1 MSDKEINDIRVRICN
16 SLNAQ
21 AGRFKY
27 SDPWLSSFLL
37 EIQETI
43 NILLDEIESLNNR
56 VLKDLDTEYELRV
69 KYLNSL
75 VDLARLKDDQNLRSS
90 SG

>member
-1 MSDKEINDIRVRICN
+1 MSNEEINDILVSICN

-27 SDPWLSSFLL
+27 SDPWLSSLL
-37 EIQETI
+37 LRTQETI
-43 NILLDEIESLNNR
+43 NKLLDEIE
-56 VLKDLDTEYELRV
+56 
-69 KYLNSL
+69 
-75 VDLARLKDDQNLRSS
+75 RLKYDQNLRST

>member
-21 AGRFKY
+21 AGRFNY
-27 SDPWLSSFLL
+27 SDPFLSSFLL
-37 EIQETI
+37 ETQETVSK
-43 NILLDEIESLNNR
+43 LLDEIERLNSC
-56 VLKDLDTEYELRV
+56 VLEHLDTEYELRV

-75 VDLARLKDDQNLRSS
+75 VDSARLKDENKN
-90 SG
+90 

>member
-1 MSDKEINDIRVRICN
+1 MSVKELNDIRVRICN

-21 AGRFKY
+21 VGRFKY

-37 EIQETI
+37 ETQETVSK
-43 NILLDEIESLNNR
+43 LLDEIERLNNC
-56 VLKDLDTEYELRV
+56 VSKHLDTEYKLRV

-75 VDLARLKDDQNLRSS
+75 LDSARLKDDTGN
-90 SG
+90 

>member
-27 SDPWLSSFLL
+27 SDPHLSSFLL
-37 EIQETI
+37 ETQETI
-43 NILLDEIESLNNR
+43 SELLDEIEKLNDC
-56 VLKDLDTEYELRV
+56 VLKHLDEECELRV
-69 KYLNSL
+69 KYLNL
-75 VDLARLKDDQNLRSS
+75 KVDLWRLKNENKN
-90 SG
+90 

>member
-1 MSDKEINDIRVRICN
+1 MSNEEINNIRVRICN

-27 SDPWLSSFLL
+27 SDPFLSSFLL
-37 EIQETI
+37 ETQETVSK
-43 NILLDEIESLNNR
+43 LLDEIERLNNCIT
-56 VLKDLDTEYELRV
+56 KHLDTEYELRV

-75 VDLARLKDDQNLRSS
+75 LDSARLKDENKN
-90 SG
+90 

>member
-1 MSDKEINDIRVRICN
+1 MSNEEINDIRVSVCN

-27 SDPWLSSFLL
+27 SDPWLSDLL
-37 EIQETI
+37 LRSQESI
-43 NILLDEIESLNNR
+43 NKLLDEIERLNNC
-56 VLKDLDTEYELRV
+56 VSKHLDTEYELRV

-75 VDLARLKDDQNLRSS
+75 LGPARLKDENKN
-90 SG
+90 

>member
-1 MSDKEINDIRVRICN
+1 MSNKEINDIRVRICN

-37 EIQETI
+37 ETQETMSK
-43 NILLDEIESLNNR
+43 LLDEIERLNNC
-56 VLKDLDTEYELRV
+56 VLKHLDTEYELRV

-75 VDLARLKDDQNLRSS
+75 VELERLKDEN
-90 SG
+90 

>member
-27 SDPWLSSFLL
+27 SDPFLRSFLL
-37 EIQETI
+37 ETQEMI
-43 NILLDEIESLNNR
+43 NKLLDEIERLNN
-56 VLKDLDTEYELRV
+56 TEYELRV

-75 VDLARLKDDQNLRSS
+75 LDSARLKDENEN
-90 SG
+90 